1 MKKEYTILVIYDI
14 SNDKIRNKVF
24 NILLGYGHNIQKS
37 SFLCLLNNRLYKKM
51 LFDLS
56 KIKIYENDSI
66 ISYKMYNF
74 KRNVI
79 GKKHNILDKNY
90 LIL

>member
-1 MKKEYTILVIYDI
+1 MEKEYNILVIYDI
-14 SNDKIRNKVF
+14 SNDRIRNKIF
-24 NILLGYGHNIQKS
+24 NILSGYGNNIQKS
-37 SFLCLLNNRLYKKM
+37 SFLCILSNRLYKKL

-56 KIKIYENDSI
+56 KIKIDENDSI
-66 ISYKMYNF
+66 IIYKMYNL
-74 KRNVI
+74 KKNII

>member
-1 MKKEYTILVIYDI
+1 MEKEYNILVIYDI
-14 SNDKIRNKVF
+14 SNDSIRNKIF
-24 NILLGYGHNIQKS
+24 NILSGYGNNIQKS
-37 SFLCLLNNRLYKKM
+37 SFLCILSNRLYKKL

-56 KIKIYENDSI
+56 KIKIDENDSI

-74 KRNVI
+74 KKNII
-79 GKKHNILDKNY
+79 GKKYDISDKGY

>member
-1 MKKEYTILVIYDI
+1 MEKEYNILVIYDI
-14 SNDKIRNKVF
+14 SNDRIRNKIF
-24 NILLGYGHNIQKS
+24 NILSGYGNNIQKS
-37 SFLCLLNNRLYKKM
+37 SFLCILSNRLYKKL

-56 KIKIYENDSI
+56 KIKIDENDSI

-74 KRNVI
+74 KKNII
-79 GKKHNILDKNY
+79 GKKYDISDKGY

>member
-1 MKKEYTILVIYDI
+1 MEKEYNILVIYDI
-14 SNDKIRNKVF
+14 SNDRIRNKIF
-24 NILLGYGHNIQKS
+24 NILSGYGNNIQKS
-37 SFLCLLNNRLYKKM
+37 SFLCILSNRLYKKL

-56 KIKIYENDSI
+56 KIKINENDSI

-74 KRNVI
+74 KKNII

>member
-1 MKKEYTILVIYDI
+1 MEKEYNILVIYDI
-14 SNDKIRNKVF
+14 SNDRIRNKIF
-24 NILLGYGHNIQKS
+24 NILSGYGNNIQKS
-37 SFLCLLNNRLYKKM
+37 SFLCILSNRLYKKL

-56 KIKIYENDSI
+56 KIKIDENDSI
-66 ISYKMYNF
+66 IIYKMYNF
-74 KRNVI
+74 KKNII

>member
-1 MKKEYTILVIYDI
+1 MEKEYNILVIYDI
-14 SNDKIRNKVF
+14 SNDRIRNKIF
-24 NILLGYGHNIQKS
+24 NILSGYGNNIQKS
-37 SFLCLLNNRLYKKM
+37 SFLCILSNRLYKKL

-56 KIKIYENDSI
+56 KIKIDENDSI

-74 KRNVI
+74 KKNII

>member
-56 KIKIYENDSI
+56 QIKTPPTSHSRVQWFNTIIQKIRHLVNDYI
-66 ISYKMYNF
+66 
-74 KRNVI
+74 
-79 GKKHNILDKNY
+79 
-90 LIL
+90 